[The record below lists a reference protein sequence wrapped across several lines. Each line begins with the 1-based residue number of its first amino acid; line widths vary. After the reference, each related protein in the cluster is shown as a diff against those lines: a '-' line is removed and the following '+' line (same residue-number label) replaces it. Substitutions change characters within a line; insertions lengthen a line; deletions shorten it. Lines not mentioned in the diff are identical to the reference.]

1 MTNQSRFLKVP
12 EYAALMRITPTT
24 VRTHIREGRLEAIR
38 VGGQYRI
45 PNPVFE
51 EPQSA

>member
-1 MTNQSRFLKVP
+1 MSSEPRFLKVD

-24 VRTHIREGRLEAIR
+24 VRTHIREGRLEALQI
-38 VGGQYRI
+38 GGQYRI

-51 EPQSA
+51 EPKSA